1 MSHRRRG
8 ADDKHAHVQERHEG
22 VLEDIVPRG
31 PRTPRTPDNQTGG
44 GDLVGIV
51 RLESGDR
58 VRVWNYHMAPAYATT
73 VHKTQ
78 GSEYAHVVLGMF
90 PNTPGNLRSRE
101 ILYTSVTRARARLHV
116 VGDAGVLAHMTSHPR
131 RTVYPHVVSM

>member
-1 MSHRRRG
+1 MGRKRG
-8 ADDKHAHVQERHEG
+8 R
-22 VLEDIVPRG
+22 
-31 PRTPRTPDNQTGG
+31 GG

-78 GSEYAHVVLGMF
+78 GSEYAHGARHV
-90 PNTPGNLRSRE
+90 PEHPRE
-101 ILYTSVTRARARLHV
+101 PALARDPVHVGDPRAARLHV